1 MEPSN
6 QMPVPGMPMPS
17 VLPPALAP
25 LQEDPA
31 GSDDLNPPSHDPAPP
46 VLSQSAPQVAN
57 EISVKA
63 IAPKKGIEVVALRKA
78 FYNQDRKHAGSR
90 FFIKGPE
97 DFGEWMKCIDPYWEK
112 QRVEFYKQKK
122 AK

>member
-1 MEPSN
+1 MEQN
-6 QMPVPGMPMPS
+6 QMPVPVPGMPMPS
-17 VLPPALAP
+17 APAP
-25 LQEDPA
+25 MPSQEDPA
-31 GSDDLNPPSHDPAPP
+31 GSEDLNPPVHEERP
-46 VLSQSAPQVAN
+46 VVSQSAPQVAN
-57 EISVKA
+57 EIAVKL
-63 IAPKKGIEVVALRKA
+63 APKKGIEVVALRKA